1 MKLLIDF
8 GNTRCKWVSIV
19 ENEWQSVNS
28 FAHHGQNICDMMR
41 ERLPLKQADEIH
53 IVSVLGDEF
62 EADCQQLLERTVP
75 CNFYHSQSHAHSIRL
90 AYAKPASYGAD
101 RFAALVAAHQ
111 YISGDKIIVDC
122 GTALTVDVLK
132 QSGEHLGGLII
143 PGMTMM
149 CDSLCKQTANL
160 MIDENPTEAR
170 LLAGNTKEAIYSGTV
185 MLANYGLLGI
195 IQQLQEDL
203 DQAKIILTGG
213 EANKMFTLDSI
224 DINHKPNLVLEGL
237 EFMVASGSVN

>member
-28 FAHHGQNICDMMR
+28 FVHHGQNICEMVH
-41 ERLPLKQADEIH
+41 EHLPLKQADEIH
-53 IVSVLGDEF
+53 VVSVLGDEF

-75 CNFYHSQSHAHSIRL
+75 CHFYHSQPHAHSIRL

-111 YISGDKIIVDC
+111 HISGDKIIVDC

-132 QSGEHLGGLII
+132 QSGKHLGGLIA
-143 PGMTMM
+143 PSVNMM
-149 CDSLCKQTANL
+149 CDSLCQQTVNL
-160 MIDENPTEAR
+160 ALDENPTEVG
-170 LLAGNTKEAIYSGTV
+170 LLADNTEEAIYSGSV
-185 MLANYGLLGI
+185 RIASYGLLGI
-195 IQQLQEDL
+195 IQQLRANL

-213 EANKMFTLDSI
+213 GVDEMLAMDSI

-237 EFMVASGSVN
+237 EIMASSRT